1 MIDRDGSGTIDL
13 KELQEHVNDARA
25 FAQAFGPPREALP
38 SSWSPQHQ
46 AIGLDSS
53 DDDVPSR
60 LDLKAKSDDTVRSQS
75 GTPATSPPASPLV
88 AEAEASEVQA
98 ATAEAEPAVAAVFNS
113 IDLDGDG
120 VVTKSEFRQF
130 FQGDCTDVTLMNDV
144 GVSWDEVK
152 CAAVDAAI
160 LTQFL

>member
-1 MIDRDGSGTIDL
+1 M
-13 KELQEHVNDARA
+13 NDARA

-60 LDLKAKSDDTVRSQS
+60 LDLKAKSQDTLRSRSQS

-88 AEAEASEVQA
+88 AQAEASEVQA
-98 ATAEAEPAVAAVFNS
+98 ATAEIEPAVVAVFNS
-113 IDLDGDG
+113 IDVDGDG
-120 VVTKSEFRQF
+120 IISKSEFEQAF
-130 FQGDCTDVTLMNDV
+130 LGQNGIKPFMSVT

-152 CAAVDAAI
+152 RAAADTTNTDAV
-160 LTQFL
+160 LL